1 MKRICDTVFETLEEL
16 KETIDTR
23 LGLTSTVERCI
34 SSGQLL
40 AYYSPTGVPLIDCNV
55 KEYPEGWMTLGTFS
69 MRSSKLFTLE
79 EV

>member
-23 LGLTSTVERCI
+23 LGLTSTVERNAVMYVLVY
-34 SSGQLL
+34 S
-40 AYYSPTGVPLIDCNV
+40 SPTGVPLIECGV
-55 KEYPEGWMTLGTFS
+55 QKYPEGWMTFGI
-69 MRSSKLFTLE
+69 SSTTSKPFTLE